1 MPLTKACNV
10 TDVTGGSGSSSP
22 KPTRSSKPRLW
33 TGGFIGITIAN
44 LLIFSGFHMLTSTL
58 ALHVEGLGAP
68 EALIGWVTASTTLAA
83 IFVRP
88 VIGAALDLY
97 GRKGLLLVGILA
109 LAASVAAVPFFP
121 FVSAVLVMRTL
132 QGIGWGIANTA
143 ASTVAADLIP
153 KGRFGEGI
161 GFFGLASSVAMTIA
175 PALSLTLFESFG
187 IGLPMWVSAGGLCAA
202 FVVALFLRYQPIA
215 QITAREKPAVEASA
229 QASRP
234 LRSPL
239 LQRFFERRAI
249 LPAVMGFFV
258 MCSYG
263 AIVTF
268 VALSSQHRE
277 IGSAALF
284 FVVIA
289 VTMLVSRPVFGKL
302 TDTRGHRLPLLLGL
316 CFIIAGLIVL
326 ALAQSMLVLLISAPI
341 LGIGYGSANPAMQT
355 MAIASAEP
363 SRRGVATA
371 TFFVGFDGGIG
382 IGSGVA
388 GVLVQFLG
396 YSGMYAACVV
406 LPLITAAIYFS
417 SQRHTLSKTS

>member
-1 MPLTKACNV
+1 
-10 TDVTGGSGSSSP
+10 
-22 KPTRSSKPRLW
+22 
-33 TGGFIGITIAN
+33 
-44 LLIFSGFHMLTSTL
+44 
-58 ALHVEGLGAP
+58 
-68 EALIGWVTASTTLAA
+68 
-83 IFVRP
+83 
-88 VIGAALDLY
+88 
-97 GRKGLLLVGILA
+97 
-109 LAASVAAVPFFP
+109 
-121 FVSAVLVMRTL
+121 MRTL

-143 ASTVAADLIP
+143 ASTVAADVIP
-153 KGRFGEGI
+153 KARFGEGI

-187 IGLPMWVSAGGLCAA
+187 IGPPMWVSAGGLCAA

-215 QITAREKPAVEASA
+215 QIAAREKPAVGAVGPAGAGLGDAVETAAAGAGLGDAGETALTAQAAEREPASEAAAAATA

-234 LRSPL
+234 LKSPL

-263 AIVTF
+263 AVVTF

-284 FVVIA
+284 FVVIS

-302 TDTRGHRLPLLLGL
+302 TDTRGHRLPLLFGL
-316 CFIIAGLIVL
+316 CFIIIGLIVL
-326 ALAQSMLVLLISAPI
+326 ALAHSMLVLLISAPI
-341 LGIGYGSANPAMQT
+341 LGIGYGSANPALQT
-355 MAIASAEP
+355 MAIVSAAP

-382 IGSGVA
+382 IGSGIA
-388 GVLVQFLG
+388 GMLVQFLG

-417 SQRHTLSKTS
+417 SQRHTTP